1 MRQLRV
7 SSFSAAVIAALLLN
21 ACGDKSGEPV
31 RTYALGDKV
40 EVGHI
45 IYRAFETQWLTQI
58 PQDPTPR
65 IPQNRF
71 FLVRLSAVNSGSG
84 DLVVP
89 NVTIDDDHGKTYE
102 ELSNGEGVPQWIGFL
117 RQIHPADSIQGNV
130 AFDAPPAH
138 YKMRVADENGEKSAL
153 IDIPLSFSADTPVL
167 PLPGEKKE

>member
-7 SSFSAAVIAALLLN
+7 TSFTAAVIAGLVLN
-21 ACGDKSGEPV
+21 ACGNRSSEPV
-31 RTYALGDKV
+31 PIYPLGDKV

-65 IPQNRF
+65 IPQGRF

-89 NVTIDDDHGKTYE
+89 NVSIEDDHGKTYE

-117 RQIHPADSIQGNV
+117 RQVHPADSVQGNV
-130 AFDAPPAH
+130 VFDAPPAH
-138 YKMRVADENGEKSAL
+138 YRMRVVDESGEKAAL
-153 IDIPLSFSADTPVL
+153 IDIPLNFGAETPVI
-167 PLPGEKKE
+167 PLPGDKKE